1 MRSTGRSLL
10 AAAALATVAV
20 ALTLGQTGGSAASN
34 PPTTISPAQAFANL
48 PLTFV
53 ENHGQKDTRVR
64 YYAQGAR
71 FAFYFTPRDIA
82 LTFLRESAK
91 PDAKTPSGDGYA
103 LSMRFVAS
111 SPSARIE
118 GARAQGSVNY
128 LVGSD
133 PSRWRTGLPA
143 YTEIVYRD
151 LWPQVDL
158 HVRGHGGT
166 LKYEFRVA
174 AGADPGAIRLAYDG
188 ASALSLDAG
197 GGLLIGTSMG
207 PLRDAPPVSYQTI
220 DGVRVPVES
229 RFVLDTRGGERQ
241 VGFGLGPH
249 RSDRELVIDPGIE
262 YTTLL
267 GGADDDKP
275 SGIAVDGV
283 GNVYVAGFTQSADF
297 PTTAGAFDRA
307 GAVQTSVDAYVA
319 KLNPTGTALVYSTF
333 LGGNQDFD
341 WARRVA
347 VDAAGNAYIVG
358 QTKSGDFP
366 TTAGAFARSLA
377 IPPNCPRC
385 FADNYDA
392 FVTKLNPTGSAL
404 VYSTYLGGTDFDDPR
419 GIAIDSAGNA
429 YVTGETASHDF
440 PTTPGSY
447 QPLHH
452 GDYDVFVTKFNA
464 TGSALVYSTF
474 IGGTLVDDGERIVV
488 DSSNQALVMGFSRSP
503 DFPTT
508 PGAYDTTPNGAFD
521 ITLSK
526 LNAAGSA
533 LVFSTVLGGSN
544 MDTGGG
550 LALDPA
556 GNIYVSGGTGSLDF
570 PTTAG
575 AYDTTPSGN
584 DGFVTKLNPTASQVL
599 WSTLLPGGGAAGV
612 APDAAGNVWITGTTS
627 SAAFPVTAGAR
638 QTTLNGTSDA
648 FISEFSS
655 DGAALLFSTF
665 IGGQNAD
672 IGDDIAVSSNGSVYV
687 TGHTFSVDFPAT
699 AGAFD
704 TVFAGSTSSFAG
716 DTWVTKVDPNR
727 TTNAPLATAPTPGT
741 PTLLSPANGATLVAQ
756 PIGFDWTDVVAANSY
771 EIQVDDSS
779 AFTAPL
785 VRSATVTGQSMY
797 VTGGLATVA
806 HFWRVRAVNVNG
818 VAGPWS
824 STFTFTPDTAPPPP
838 TLSTMDTN
846 PSSVVGGNT
855 STSTVVLST
864 PAPFGGAL
872 VSFSSSN
879 PAVASVPPNATVPE
893 NSFTATVTITTAAV
907 QANTVVT
914 ITASYNGTTR
924 TANLTVTSPG
934 GAVTMQSLQTSP
946 SSVTGGNTAQGVVT
960 LTAAAPAGGQS
971 VALSSSNPA
980 AAGVPAT
987 MTVAGGSQ
995 TGVFNITT
1003 SAVSADTTV
1012 TIFGTSTGT
1021 TRSATLT
1028 VMAPATSPPP
1038 PPPPPPPPTQ
1048 TATLMLSVTG
1058 RSGVHVTSNPA
1069 GLNVVSGSSGSASFN
1084 VGTSITLTV
1093 GSGRDALFSGACT
1106 KTSKVKSC
1114 TFTLN
1119 GNASVS
1125 VNVQ

>member
-1 MRSTGRSLL
+1 ML
-10 AAAALATVAV
+10 AAVALATVAV
-20 ALTLGQTGGSAASN
+20 ALTRGETGSAASN
-34 PPTTISPAQAFANL
+34 PPASITPAQAFANL
-48 PLTFV
+48 PLTFI
-53 ENHGQKDTRVR
+53 ENSGQPDARIR
-64 YYAQGAR
+64 DYAPGSR
-71 FAFYFTPRDIA
+71 FAFYCTPRDIA
-82 LTFLRESAK
+82 LTFLKTSAT
-91 PDAKTPSGDGYA
+91 PDATASTGGYA
-103 LSMRFVAS
+103 LSMRFVGG

-151 LWPQVDL
+151 LWPHGDL
-158 HVRGHGGT
+158 RVQGHAGT

-174 AGADPGAIRLAYDG
+174 AGADPAAIRLAYDG
-188 ASALSLDAG
+188 ASSLALDGAG
-197 GGLLIGTSMG
+197 SLLIATSMG
-207 PLRDAPPVSYQTI
+207 TLRDSAPTSYQMI
-220 DGVRVPVES
+220 DGVRVPIDS
-229 RFVLDTRGGERQ
+229 RYQMSGNGRDRQ
-241 VGFGLGPH
+241 FGFGLGAY

-267 GGADDDKP
+267 GGANDDQP
-275 SGIAVDGV
+275 GGIAVDAA
-283 GNVYVAGFTQSADF
+283 GNVYITGFTQSSDF
-297 PTTAGAFDRA
+297 PTTAGAFDRT
-307 GAVQTSVDAYVA
+307 GALQTAVDAFVA

-333 LGGNQDFD
+333 IGGNQDFD
-341 WARRVA
+341 WGRRIA
-347 VDAAGNAYIVG
+347 VDASGNAYVVG

-366 TTAGAFARSLA
+366 TTANAFARSLA

-385 FADNYDA
+385 FADNYDS
-392 FVTKLNPTGSAL
+392 FVLKLNSTGSTL
-404 VYSTYLGGTDFDDPR
+404 PYSTYLGGTDFDDPR

-440 PTTPGSY
+440 PVTAGSY
-447 QPLHH
+447 QTLHH
-452 GDYDVFVTKFNA
+452 GDYDIFVTKLNPS
-464 TGSALVYSTF
+464 GSGLVYSTF
-474 IGGTLVDDGERIVV
+474 IGGMFVDDGERIVV
-488 DSSNQALVMGFSRSP
+488 DSSNQAVVMGFSRSP

-584 DGFVTKLNPTASQVL
+584 DGFVTKLNPTAPQVL

-627 SAAFPVTAGAR
+627 SATFPVTAGAM
-638 QTTLNGTSDA
+638 QTTFKGVADG
-648 FISEFSS
+648 FIAELSS
-655 DGAALLFSTF
+655 DGAALLYSTF
-665 IGGQNAD
+665 IGGQNSD
-672 IGDDIAVSSNGSVYV
+672 SGFDLAVSTNGSVYV
-687 TGHTFSVDFPAT
+687 AGRTMSLDFPAT

-704 TVFAGSTSSFAG
+704 TVFNGNTSSFAG

-756 PIGFDWTDVVAANSY
+756 PIGFDWSDVVAANAY
-771 EIQVDDSS
+771 DIQIDDSS

-785 VRSATVTGQSMY
+785 IRSATVNGQSMY
-797 VTGGLATVA
+797 VTSGLATVQ

-824 STFTFTPDTAPPPP
+824 STFTLTPDVSPPPP

-846 PSSVVGGNT
+846 PSSVVGGNS

-879 PAVASVPPNATVPE
+879 PAVASVPASATVPE
-893 NSFTATVTITTAAV
+893 NSFTATITITTAAV
-907 QANTVVT
+907 QATTSVT

-924 TANLTVTSPG
+924 SAVLTVTAPA
-934 GAVTMQSLQTSP
+934 GAVTLQSLTLSAA
-946 SSVTGGNTAQGVVT
+946 SVTAGSSAQGVVT
-960 LTAAAPAGGQS
+960 LTAAAPAGGQAVSLASSAPGVATVPAS
-971 VALSSSNPA
+971 VTV
-980 AAGVPAT
+980 AAG
-987 MTVAGGSQ
+987 S
-995 TGVFNITT
+995 
-1003 SAVSADTTV
+1003 
-1012 TIFGTSTGT
+1012 
-1021 TRSATLT
+1021 
-1028 VMAPATSPPP
+1028 
-1038 PPPPPPPPTQ
+1038 
-1048 TATLMLSVTG
+1048 
-1058 RSGVHVTSNPA
+1058 
-1069 GLNVVSGSSGSASFN
+1069 
-1084 VGTSITLTV
+1084 
-1093 GSGRDALFSGACT
+1093 
-1106 KTSKVKSC
+1106 
-1114 TFTLN
+1114 
-1119 GNASVS
+1119 
-1125 VNVQ
+1125 